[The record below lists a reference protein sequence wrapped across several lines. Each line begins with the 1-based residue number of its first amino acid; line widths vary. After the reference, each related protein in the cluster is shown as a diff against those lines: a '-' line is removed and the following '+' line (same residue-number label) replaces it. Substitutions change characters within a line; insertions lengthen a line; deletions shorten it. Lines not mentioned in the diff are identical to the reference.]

1 MMGFTTITGL
11 VHMSCLVA
19 CLLWLH
25 HAPAAQLQHRVVVMH
40 ALALVFAGALLLAS
54 DPPDLMADFTDAY
67 YAAGVSLQAGPA
79 GLAPLIERG
88 VEGFV
93 NLPLVAWLFWP
104 FGLLPAGW
112 AMALFGLLGI
122 AATLWCWLLLARL
135 ATLDQQRSALLLL
148 LFAANGPLLYGVKEG
163 NTSHFI
169 LLLLV
174 LAMTCVKQRREVA
187 AGALFGIAA
196 VIKPPLLLLGAYF
209 LFRRQWRVVAGGSVV
224 VAGCAGLSIMIFGWD
239 LHERWYELCIRRF
252 SGQPVPAFN
261 VQSIQAF
268 VLRIQEGTDSVRD
281 WSPVAFVY
289 PFAVWSKILVAVAAL
304 AAFAALLWPRAAA
317 TRKPGGDWMMEVQ
330 LVVVLVCVISPVSWS
345 HYYTWLLL
353 PIAFF
358 LAESCPFRD
367 QRWLHLAGWMGIV
380 LASAPVVAT
389 GWVPGWSILPW
400 FAISTSGL
408 LLAGLLWL
416 VLLVRARAAGFNPP
430 RPAPA

>member
-1 MMGFTTITGL
+1 M
-11 VHMSCLVA
+11 
-19 CLLWLH
+19 
-25 HAPAAQLQHRVVVMH
+25 R
-40 ALALVFAGALLLAS
+40 ALALVFAIALLLAS

-67 YAAGVSLQAGPA
+67 HAAGVALQAGPA

-104 FGLLPAGW
+104 FGLLPVGW
-112 AMALFGLLGI
+112 AMALFGLLGV
-122 AATLWCWLLLARL
+122 AATLWCWVLVARL
-135 ATLDQQRSALLLL
+135 AGLDQQRSALLLL
-148 LFAANGPLLYGVKEG
+148 LFAANGPLLYGLKEG
-163 NTSHFI
+163 NTSHFV

-174 LAMTCVKQRREVA
+174 LAMTCVKQRRDVA
-187 AGALFGIAA
+187 AGALLGVAA

-209 LFRRQWRVVAGGSVV
+209 LLRRRWRVVAGGSAV
-224 VAGCAGLSIMIFGWD
+224 VAGCAGISLMIFGWD

-268 VLRIQEGTDSVRD
+268 LLRIQEGTGSVLD
-281 WSPVAFVY
+281 WSPVAFAH
-289 PFAVWSKILVAVAAL
+289 PFAIWSKVLVAMAAL
-304 AAFAALLWPRAAA
+304 AALAALLWPRSAAQRTA
-317 TRKPGGDWMMEVQ
+317 AGGWMLEVQ
-330 LVVVLVCVISPVSWS
+330 LVVVLVCVISPISWS

-358 LAESCPFRD
+358 LADSCPLRQ

-380 LASAPVVAT
+380 LASAPIVAT
-389 GWVPGWSILPW
+389 GWVPGWSIVPW

-416 VLLVRARAAGFNPP
+416 VLLVGARVRGFNPLP
-430 RPAPA
+430 PATP